1 MRIIIDKL
9 KIQIIF
15 KIIINSVNNCYG
27 YYNPVSSIELYIYIY
42 IYILYIHYIYIYI
55 CSLAA

>member
-27 YYNPVSSIELYIYIY
+27 YYNPVSFDRIIYIYIY
-42 IYILYIHYIYIYI
+42 IYYIYIIYIYI